1 MMQRLVR
8 AIADI
13 NAFVVHFSFNN
24 GLTDTEIEAIVKLK
38 AALNLIRQAEYA
50 LALQSVKGAN
60 RVLDSKRSIRVSED
74 G

>member
-1 MMQRLVR
+1 
-8 AIADI
+8 
-13 NAFVVHFSFNN
+13 VHFSFNN

-50 LALQSVKGAN
+50 LALQSVKGAD
-60 RVLDSKRSIRVSED
+60 RVLDRKRS

>member
-1 MMQRLVR
+1 MQRLIR

-13 NAFVVHFSFNN
+13 NAFVVHYSFND
-24 GLTDTEIEAIVKLK
+24 GLTDTEIEAIAKIK

-50 LALQSVKGAN
+50 LAVQSVKGAN
-60 RVLDSKRSIRVSED
+60 HVLDRKRS